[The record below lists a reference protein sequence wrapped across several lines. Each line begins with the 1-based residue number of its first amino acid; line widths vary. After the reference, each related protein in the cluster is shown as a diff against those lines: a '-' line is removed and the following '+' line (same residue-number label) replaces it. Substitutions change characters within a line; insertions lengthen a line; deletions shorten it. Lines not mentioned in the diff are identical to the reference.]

1 MAVKT
6 KHALSLQPPP
16 GTLNIK
22 LGTLN
27 SMQPGISSYTFTWAI
42 GVPGKEP
49 KNPMTIFQLIEKAAE
64 LDVPVLQVADNL
76 PLDRF
81 SEIELLKIRNY
92 AEDLHIQIEVGARGM
107 TAENLEKHIELA
119 VFFQSP
125 IVRFVID
132 GAGFEPGLEEIHQ
145 IIKNAV
151 PVLKENKIVLTI
163 ENHDRFKAAE
173 FAEMVEKAGS
183 EFVGIC
189 LDSVNSMGAGEGL
202 LTVIE
207 KLAPL
212 TVNLH
217 VKEFSVKRVFHKMG
231 FVIEGCPLGEG
242 MLPIAELIQKVSPR
256 CQSAILEQWTPPE
269 ESIEKTIEKEAR
281 WAEVS
286 ITYLKS
292 LCQNPERI

>member
-1 MAVKT
+1 
-6 KHALSLQPPP
+6 
-16 GTLNIK
+16 
-22 LGTLN
+22 
-27 SMQPGISSYTFTWAI
+27 MQPGISSYTYTWAI

-64 LDVPVLQVADNL
+64 LDVNVVQVADNL

-81 SEIELLKIRNY
+81 SEIELLKIRNF
-92 AEDLHIQIEVGARGM
+92 AEDLNIKIEVGAKKM
-107 TAENLEKHIELA
+107 TLENLERYIEIA
-119 VFFQSP
+119 AFFDSP

-132 GAGFEPGLEEIHQ
+132 GECFQPGLEEIHS
-145 IIKNAV
+145 IIKNV
-151 PVLKENKIVLTI
+151 IPLLENYKIILAI

-173 FAEMVEKAGS
+173 FAEMVEKADS
-183 EFVGIC
+183 KFVGIC

-202 LTVIE
+202 ETVIE

-212 TVNLH
+212 AVNLH

-242 MLPIAELIQKVSPR
+242 MLPVFELIKKVSPR

-281 WAEVS
+281 WAEIS
-286 ITYLKS
+286 IKYLKDT
-292 LCQNPERI
+292 LINQ